1 MSALYED
8 KSNRSTIQSSPLID
22 PSMDWKE
29 ALAVVDN
36 MVRQNLVDRVPN
48 YPPINCKAILDQYTP
63 NQLISA
69 WLIVSRGYSD

>member
-1 MSALYED
+1 MSVMYED
-8 KSNRSTIQSSPLID
+8 KPNRPTVQSSPLID

-36 MVRQNLVDRVPN
+36 MVRQSLVDRVPN

>member
-1 MSALYED
+1 MTTLYED
-8 KSNRSTIQSSPLID
+8 KPNRPTVQSSPLID

-36 MVRQNLVDRVPN
+36 MVRQSLVDRVPN

>member
-8 KSNRSTIQSSPLID
+8 KPNRSTIQSSPLID

>member
-1 MSALYED
+1 MSVVYRD
-8 KSNRSTIQSSPLID
+8 KPNRPTIQSSPLID

-36 MVRQNLVDRVPN
+36 MVRQTLVDRVPN